1 MARDLTFKLIL
12 NADTNNLTQN
22 LERSSDAAKQM
33 FDRIKQEADRL
44 RQSMQV
50 SSEVSTLVQSFDNA
64 RRELGRLSDAS
75 EVSAENIQQMG
86 EYGQQAINR
95 MQSELQEARL
105 ELNRLSA
112 TNATPHDIQSAQ
124 DRVRQLERGI
134 DQTRIA
140 VEAYQDAARAASE
153 TPPVPTQFQ
162 QQISRLVTNLDDVRR
177 SIDETGRSST
187 HTRQQL
193 EQMARDATNQ
203 IQRYEQELNE
213 ARLELNRLSATNATP
228 QDIERARQRVRELEA
243 GIGQATDSLRG
254 FENAAGRSTRELEQ
268 GANRS
273 ETALNKVGRSINVLQ
288 GAMAALGIGFGV
300 HELVQIADNFQNISA
315 QVNLVSEDSK
325 ELHSSLEGV
334 RQVATRTTSS
344 LEATANL
351 YARINQAGKDLGV
364 TQKQALQITEAINQ
378 SIQISGG
385 SAASAEAAITQ
396 LIQGLQSGVL
406 RGEEFNSMME
416 QAPRLT
422 TALADSLNVTKGE
435 LRAMAGEGQLTAEVV
450 IKALKEQSAAINE
463 EYKKIPTTIGG
474 ALTNLKTN
482 FTMLIGEIDSTN
494 AASKGIVGTLLM
506 LSENLD
512 VLKTLFNDTA
522 QAAAYFSDR
531 LSNTDPSTIESVKN
545 AIITAYDSL
554 KTLISTLMDVG
565 DTINDV
571 FFTGL
576 DVLFNWG
583 GAIDGTSEKV
593 NGLAVLINGLAVAI
607 GALSDGTK
615 AIGIGVSFL
624 VGAFYDVAAAA
635 TYYIKMFTWGDVRKK
650 LEDDYKVLTEQRDKY
665 YAKAKEDALKFESDT
680 QKALDNSVLNAEQAN
695 QKKVE
700 SSKKALQDI
709 LDAETKAD
717 QQLASNATKKAELEK
732 QLIDARKAG
741 NDDLVREILSK
752 IKEIDDFE
760 NKNNQASIQRDKDQ
774 MKSARELAEASMQ
787 LNEGKLDDLTKEEL
801 LRSGIIAKID
811 EQGKLELSVHE
822 DNTKANADRM
832 AKLEALLVKEK
843 ELGVERV
850 AASKEATGGIV
861 QNEAFIASEKAR
873 LNDVANAAL
882 KAGNFEAYSQAK
894 LDLDALGNAQA
905 QANQQRVNQH
915 QQANNAIQKIDASS
929 FAMQKNHSDE
939 QVRLSQVAAQA
950 KKDGNFEAYSQAMLQ
965 IDQLAV
971 SQTQADQLVSQSDLE
986 TLRKKEEITKEKAA
1000 LAQQIIDSTNG
1011 IITKEQEL
1019 QFVSQGLVVEYD
1031 EQGKATIKRSQTF
1044 SEAVKA
1050 LGLDTSQALNLVS
1063 EEFTKS
1069 EESLDVVINGLQD
1082 MGAAGQQAADITY
1095 QAWVKW
1101 LETAKSQAEID
1112 AAEQKLKEFGEQGK
1126 ISTSQV
1132 EQGLI
1137 AIRNQAQELP
1147 DDIDPVTESFKR
1159 LGIETKEN
1167 LKIAAKQAM
1176 MDFINVRDSGKATAE
1191 GVQKAYEKAA
1201 QAAAL
1206 SGDAAT
1212 IATANAAGAS
1222 RNLQIQVDETGVAS
1236 VQSMD
1241 KLTSSVERLSRTAG
1255 GSAVQGFKAMG
1266 DAAKD
1271 AAREAKNSIDEWN
1284 DALTAKSDA
1293 QKAEREK
1300 SSSSKAMGGSF
1311 KSYSRAEVL
1320 AELKSMG
1327 YDEAQAKKLAGSIM
1341 SSARDADRATMSKN
1355 VDPFINAQFN
1365 KLLGQGLTASAGSAE
1380 VQKRLA
1386 SLANG
1391 TGLATMASTA
1401 PTQKIEFTSG
1411 QETATVSATPD
1422 NADALKSM
1430 LSELEAIKKSS

>member
-1 MARDLTFKLIL
+1 M
-12 NADTNNLTQN
+12 
-22 LERSSDAAKQM
+22 
-33 FDRIKQEADRL
+33 
-44 RQSMQV
+44 
-50 SSEVSTLVQSFDNA
+50 
-64 RRELGRLSDAS
+64 
-75 EVSAENIQQMG
+75 
-86 EYGQQAINR
+86 
-95 MQSELQEARL
+95 RL
-105 ELNRLSA
+105 EA
-112 TNATPHDIQSAQ
+112 
-124 DRVRQLERGI
+124 
-134 DQTRIA
+134 
-140 VEAYQDAARAASE
+140 
-153 TPPVPTQFQ
+153 
-162 QQISRLVTNLDDVRR
+162 
-177 SIDETGRSST
+177 
-187 HTRQQL
+187 
-193 EQMARDATNQ
+193 
-203 IQRYEQELNE
+203 IQR
-213 ARLELNRLSATNATP
+213 
-228 QDIERARQRVRELEA
+228 DI
-243 GIGQATDSLRG
+243 
-254 FENAAGRSTRELEQ
+254 
-268 GANRS
+268 
-273 ETALNKVGRSINVLQ
+273 K
-288 GAMAALGIGFGV
+288 
-300 HELVQIADNFQNISA
+300 
-315 QVNLVSEDSK
+315 
-325 ELHSSLEGV
+325 
-334 RQVATRTTSS
+334 
-344 LEATANL
+344 
-351 YARINQAGKDLGV
+351 
-364 TQKQALQITEAINQ
+364 
-378 SIQISGG
+378 
-385 SAASAEAAITQ
+385 
-396 LIQGLQSGVL
+396 LQSGVL

-986 TLRKKEEITKEKAA
+986 TLRKKEEITKEKVAI
-1000 LAQQIIDSTNG
+1000 AQQIIDSTNG

-1082 MGAAGQQAADITY
+1082 MGAAGQQATDMIY
-1095 QAWVKW
+1095 QGWQKW
-1101 LETAKSQAEID
+1101 AEQAKNKAEID
-1112 AAEQKLKEFGEQGK
+1112 AAKAKLVEFEKQGVFSAKQVQMGMEYLDQVNGK
-1126 ISTSQV
+1126 IPKNIS
-1132 EQGLI
+1132 E
-1137 AIRNQAQELP
+1137 
-1147 DDIDPVTESFKR
+1147 
-1159 LGIETKEN
+1159 IE
-1167 LKIAAKQAM
+1167 
-1176 MDFINVRDSGKATAE
+1176 
-1191 GVQKAYEKAA
+1191 KAYKLLGVTSSAEASKMASA
-1201 QAAAL
+1201 QMNAFNVMQQSGTASAEQVREAL
-1206 SGDAAT
+1206 INMADKIYASGDAAKIAWYEAKLASVGLSSSVNEAGKVT
-1212 IATANAAGAS
+1212 VDAGTQMEHSMHRVRDAAHGAQQGFRDLGATAREEALSTTEAWAKALDAKSTANRGVKGSKTRMAYNAQEIAAE
-1222 RNLQIQVDETGVAS
+1222 LE
-1236 VQSMD
+1236 
-1241 KLTSSVERLSRTAG
+1241 
-1255 GSAVQGFKAMG
+1255 AMG
-1266 DAAKD
+1266 YDSKKAKQ
-1271 AAREAKNSIDEWN
+1271 I
-1284 DALTAKSDA
+1284 A
-1293 QKAEREK
+1293 QGIY
-1300 SSSSKAMGGSF
+1300 SSSKNPMDGY
-1311 KSYSRAEVL
+1311 KSASTTWL
-1320 AELKSMG
+1320 AKNG
-1327 YDEAQAKKLAGSIM
+1327 YDPIGAFAGGGGGISNTYFVKEALEKYQNYVPNSNVANLSEPSKTVKYEIAAGNK
-1341 SSARDADRATMSKN
+1341 SAAVYGNPS
-1355 VDPFINAQFN
+1355 
-1365 KLLGQGLTASAGSAE
+1365 
-1380 VQKRLA
+1380 
-1386 SLANG
+1386 
-1391 TGLATMASTA
+1391 TGKDL
-1401 PTQKIEFTSG
+1401 E
-1411 QETATVSATPD
+1411 
-1422 NADALKSM
+1422 SM